1 MDNIVL
7 CEDSKSSRNSSY
19 NGLRLDNIVLCGFMG
34 CGKTTVGRNLARKSG
49 RKFVDM
55 DSYIEE
61 KAGMKVSEIFEKY
74 GENRFRDMEHEAC
87 LELADTKGLVIASGG
102 GAFTFQRNIDAFR
115 GKDKIVLLDVPL
127 DIIKQR
133 LKNDTTRP
141 LLQRPDK
148 DEAMRQLYEKR
159 LPIYLSAADI
169 TVSGKSTPLKT
180 AYAILNAID
189 TQEK

>member
-1 MDNIVL
+1 M
-7 CEDSKSSRNSSY
+7 
-19 NGLRLDNIVLCGFMG
+19 DNIVLCGFMG

-61 KAGMKVSEIFEKY
+61 KAGMKVSEIFKKY
-74 GENRFRDMEHEAC
+74 GENRFRDMEHEA
-87 LELADTKGLVIASGG
+87 
-102 GAFTFQRNIDAFR
+102 IDAFR

-148 DEAMRQLYEKR
+148 EEAMRELYEKR

>member
-1 MDNIVL
+1 M
-7 CEDSKSSRNSSY
+7 
-19 NGLRLDNIVLCGFMG
+19 DNIVLCGFMG

-49 RKFVDM
+49 RKFIDM

-74 GENRFRDMEHEAC
+74 GESHFRDLEHEAC

-102 GAFTFQRNIDAFR
+102 GAFTFQRNIDAFKD
-115 GKDKIVLLDVPL
+115 KDKIVLLDVPL

-148 DEAMRQLYEKR
+148 EDAMRELYEKR
-159 LPIYLSAADI
+159 LPIYLAAADI
-169 TVSGKSTPLKT
+169 TVSGKNTPLKT
-180 AYAILNAID
+180 AYAIIRAVEADGKNN
-189 TQEK
+189 

>member
-1 MDNIVL
+1 MN
-7 CEDSKSSRNSSY
+7 
-19 NGLRLDNIVLCGFMG
+19 NIVLCGFMG
-34 CGKTTVGRNLARKSG
+34 CGKTTVGRNLARKAG
-49 RKFVDM
+49 RKFIDM
-55 DSYIEE
+55 DLYIEE
-61 KAGMKVSEIFEKY
+61 KAGMKISEIFEKF
-74 GENRFRDMEHEAC
+74 GESRFRDMEHEAC
-87 LELADTKGLVIASGG
+87 LELADAEGLVIASGG

-148 DEAMRQLYEKR
+148 DEAMRELYEKR
-159 LPIYLSAADI
+159 LPVYLSAADI

-189 TQEK
+189 SAKSK